1 MMMNTGTRDL
11 ENAQGWAIALGMLL
25 IVVGILGMGILP
37 SIQAILAIASS
48 SVAIRALTVALSWA
62 FSLGAILRVIYAIQ
76 TRYGKGFWLK
86 LIPGILYLAVGSLL
100 LSNIGSVISLTLA
113 VGIAIFI
120 EGVFEVFLA
129 FRLCR
134 QHNWGW
140 VLFSGMVKI
149 IAGILIWSEWPI
161 PGIVGL
167 LPAIS
172 LLSTGI
178 WSVTVSLA
186 DSRLASKA

>member
-1 MMMNTGTRDL
+1 MMNTGTRDL

-62 FSLGAILRVIYAIQ
+62 FSLGGILRVIYAIQ

-100 LSNIGSVISLTLA
+100 LSNIIGSVISLTLA
-113 VGIAIFI
+113 VGIAIFT

-167 LPAIS
+167 LPGIS